1 MINKNRLQRNSL
13 QPVFIFFCHQKGGNA
28 MIKMIGVEDL
38 DELLLR
44 DDIKIVDLRP
54 ADAYRKYHM
63 KKAVNYPYDEMERW
77 EKELLAQRRLL
88 LYCERGSESLMAA
101 RRLNRRTNE
110 VFTLIGG
117 VRAVYDLEK
126 RNSIDSR
133 GWNR

>member
-1 MINKNRLQRNSL
+1 
-13 QPVFIFFCHQKGGNA
+13 

-63 KKAVNYPYDEMERW
+63 KRAVNYPYDEMERW

-133 GWNR
+133 GRNR